1 MNLEEQMEEIRR
13 EVLALT
19 SSPLYQYRIENN
31 YFPVIGEGSLQA
43 SIIFVGEAPGKT
55 EALTSKPFCG
65 RSGKLLDELLASV
78 SLRREDV
85 YITSVVKDRPQ
96 DNRDPTQGEIEL
108 YGPFLDRQF
117 EIIKPK
123 VIVLL
128 GRISMKYVFTRGG
141 VENQL
146 LPISDIH
153 GQVVNATFPWGD
165 AVLLPLYHP
174 AYALYNG
181 SKKQILLE
189 DFKSKDQWKIFAQRV
204 N

>member
-1 MNLEEQMEEIRR
+1 MSRKEKMEEIQK
-13 EVLALT
+13 EILALT
-19 SSPLYQYRIENN
+19 SSPLYQYRTENN
-31 YFPVIGEGSLQA
+31 YFPVIGEGSLDA
-43 SIIFVGEAPGKT
+43 DIMFVGEAPGKT

-96 DNRDPTQGEIEL
+96 DNRDPTQEEIEL
-108 YGPFLDRQF
+108 YGPFLDRQLA
-117 EIIKPK
+117 IIKPK

-128 GRISMKYVFTRGG
+128 GRISMKYVFTQGKV
-141 VENQL
+141 VEQL
-146 LPISDIH
+146 LSISEIH

-189 DFKSKDQWKIFAQRV
+189 DFKNLKEFI
-204 N
+204 